1 VSWVLSRVGDESMI
15 EALLRAERFESSWSK
30 AFWIV
35 SSVTLT
41 GHRGSDSG
49 LVGRRGGALRGVDV
63 GGLEGGSSGSR
74 RSGDRGRQIL

>member
-1 VSWVLSRVGDESMI
+1 MSWVLTRVGDKSMI
-15 EALLRAERFESSWSK
+15 EALLRTERFGSSWSK

-35 SSVTLT
+35 SLVSLT

-49 LVGRRGGALRGVDV
+49 LVGRRGGALRGAGV
-63 GGLEGGSSGSR
+63 GGLEGGSSRSR